1 MNQIIHSVAQHGY
14 LLLFAWVLAEQ
25 LGLPVPAA
33 PVLLAAGVLSG
44 MNKLSFGVCVAIALL
59 ACTLGDWVWFLLG
72 RRYGTKMVNQLCR
85 MSLEPDT
92 CVRKTSNVFDKHG
105 PAALLLAKFMPGIG
119 TVSIPMAGNSA
130 MNIQTFA
137 LYDFAGCGLY
147 VLTLIGA
154 GLLFTGSV
162 EKVRALTVHA
172 GSLGVAVVIAAAVGL
187 VGRRV
192 RERRRFRRDLT
203 MSRIVPSDLLAMLQ
217 TGKNPY
223 VVDLRHPLDFLPY
236 PQLIPTAV
244 RITPENLLKQAA
256 EIPRDRD
263 IILYCT

>member
-92 CVRKTSNVFDKHG
+92 CVRKTSNAF
-105 PAALLLAKFMPGIG
+105 
-119 TVSIPMAGNSA
+119 
-130 MNIQTFA
+130 
-137 LYDFAGCGLY
+137 
-147 VLTLIGA
+147 
-154 GLLFTGSV
+154 
-162 EKVRALTVHA
+162 
-172 GSLGVAVVIAAAVGL
+172 
-187 VGRRV
+187 
-192 RERRRFRRDLT
+192 
-203 MSRIVPSDLLAMLQ
+203 
-217 TGKNPY
+217 
-223 VVDLRHPLDFLPY
+223 
-236 PQLIPTAV
+236 
-244 RITPENLLKQAA
+244 
-256 EIPRDRD
+256 
-263 IILYCT
+263 